1 MVHFSLRWEIQWRIC
16 AAVLEILGCIFRC
29 SGKSSG
35 ACFASLGKYSC
46 ALCLRCCSYEVLA
59 HLCYHHRWCHV
70 FPQPVVTGWPHGI
83 RAGSLPPPPRRM
95 YTCVCPAVRG
105 KLSVQETVSHTH
117 ACGCNTD
124 HNKRLNCV
132 TILHEVMSSGYL
144 KSVHSW
150 PFVPS

>member
-1 MVHFSLRWEIQWRIC
+1 MLPWEIKWHIC
-16 AAVLEILGCIFRC
+16 AAVLEILGCIFRR

-35 ACFASLGKYSC
+35 AFFASMVKSSGT
-46 ALCLRCCSYEVLA
+46 LCLRCCSYEVLA

-70 FPQPVVTGWPHGI
+70 FSQPVVTGWQHGI
-83 RAGSLPPPPRRM
+83 RAVSLPPHPRRI

-150 PFVPS
+150 PFVLS